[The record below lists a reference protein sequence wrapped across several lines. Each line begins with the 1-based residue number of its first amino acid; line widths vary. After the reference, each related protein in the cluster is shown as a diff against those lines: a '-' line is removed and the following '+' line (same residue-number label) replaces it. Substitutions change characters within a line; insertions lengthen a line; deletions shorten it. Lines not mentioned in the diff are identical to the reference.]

1 MKIFCHSRRTAKQYL
16 VLHGSISMT
25 KSKNDLKVDKNC
37 AIRFVAFGALMGFV
51 NIALYLYT
59 RKAIFAH
66 NIQAAGWPLIC
77 HK

>member
-1 MKIFCHSRRTAKQYL
+1 
-16 VLHGSISMT
+16 MT
-25 KSKNDLKVDKNC
+25 KSKNDLKVYKNC